1 MRSRLRISRTFR
13 WMWILARP
21 HGCVGTGFT
30 TYFLSGTTPDTLI
43 DGGKFSLPCILR
55 HEYNTLHTFMALL
68 ISPAPF
74 ISFSLPNLTV
84 YPGIKFNVSYAR
96 FIRPGADP
104 TAFAVTLSR
113 PLDWLHSNPESLEFY
128 GLPPSTA
135 TTGETLVNAIHD
147 NGTDISS
154 HATFLLA
161 IDDSHRSAFPQSSST
176 IWSPQMHRGLIAA
189 IVLLPLLL
197 AIITSLVIKR
207 YTRSFRRRLF
217 VAHARGRSRRKS
229 IEVEGFD
236 FEKGGSVR
244 AIIRPR
250 IDAPQSARVISAT
263 WKDSMPRTSVD
274 ISNQVQR
281 VRLVTVP
288 ASGSPPELLP
298 VYDQTTPTS
307 SKYRPAETP
316 SIVVGMADP
325 PSMSFTTYFRSPQ
338 TPGLLQSEG
347 EPDYLTNLDVHQTS
361 PHSSTRSVNSAY
373 DSLPSWDS
381 ESTWARDRRRR
392 PPSPA
397 WRRGDL
403 QPRVDGT
410 AFFDYLEEKGETS
423 GFP

>member
-1 MRSRLRISRTFR
+1 MLSPS
-13 WMWILARP
+13 
-21 HGCVGTGFT
+21 T
-30 TYFLSGTTPDTLI
+30 TYLLSGTTPDTLI

-55 HEYNTLHTFMALL
+55 HEHNTLHTSIALL

-84 YPGIKFNVSYAR
+84 YPGIQFNVSYAH
-96 FIRPGADP
+96 FIRPGADS

-113 PLDWLHSNPESLEFY
+113 PLVWLHSNPQSLEFY

-135 TTGETLVNAIHD
+135 TTGETLVNAISD

-154 HATFLLA
+154 HTTFLLA
-161 IDDSHRSAFPQSSST
+161 IDDIHRPVNAFPQSSST
-176 IWSPQMHRGLIAA
+176 FWSPPMHRGLIAA

-197 AIITSLVIKR
+197 TIIASLVIRR
-207 YTRSFRRRLF
+207 YTRSFRRRVF
-217 VAHARGRSRRKS
+217 VGHARGRSRRKS

-236 FEKGGSVR
+236 FEKGGSG
-244 AIIRPR
+244 AIIPPR

-274 ISNQVQR
+274 ISNQVRR

-288 ASGSPPELLP
+288 ASGSPPEHLP
-298 VYDQTTPTS
+298 IYDQTTPM
-307 SKYRPAETP
+307 SKYRPAEAP
-316 SIVVGMADP
+316 SIVVGMADF

-347 EPDYLTNLDVHQTS
+347 EPDHLNNLDVHQAS

-410 AFFDYLEEKGETS
+410 AFFDYLGEKS